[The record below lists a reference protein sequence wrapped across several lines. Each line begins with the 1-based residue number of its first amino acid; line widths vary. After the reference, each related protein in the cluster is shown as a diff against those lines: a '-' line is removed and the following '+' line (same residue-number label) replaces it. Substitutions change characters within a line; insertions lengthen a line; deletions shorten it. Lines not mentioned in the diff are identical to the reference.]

1 MQRKMSAAS
10 SKPQTSAESFC
21 RRSRAPP
28 RRTERPTLR
37 NLNPIFRKREP
48 SEDNTILTEKLLK
61 LARLRGELN
70 LSSRALATVPEKVYE
85 INEPDESVEV
95 TLDGLVAKEED
106 AWWNQVPI
114 RNLDLSSNQLTHLS
128 PKIEKLNTLNAL
140 MLHDNALTS
149 LPREIAQLERLL
161 RLNLS
166 HNKLCE
172 LPHELFRLPNLRY
185 LNLSHNEFVELHPDI
200 SDLHMLEV
208 LVRKAVKVIKLLIH
222 LILTNLNQ
230 KRTNLLIISTHK
242 SCHNHSYQ
250 SHLTITSNPS
260 IIQQDVS
267 NNQLKSLPRG
277 VGFLVR
283 LTTLSLAH
291 NKIRELPNDVVDM
304 RSLQKL
310 DLMNNDLLSLPEDMG
325 SLRKLQCLYAQHND
339 ITVLPHFEG
348 CDLQE
353 LHVSNNF
360 IERLP
365 KRLCS
370 SSPHLK
376 ILDLRDNKIAEL
388 PDEIGHLQSL
398 IRLDL
403 SNNSIT
409 NLPYS
414 LSTLPHLTSLQVEGN
429 PIKSIQR
436 HILQC
441 GTVRIL
447 KTLRDRAESAEI
459 SSKSSNS
466 SLLQNFDNRA
476 MGGDGLNS
484 PRRQPVDE
492 DSIFPDRYKM
502 RKTRCLAVTMQQLN
516 DVPGE
521 VFEAAA
527 DENVNLV
534 DFSRNRLTT
543 LPLGLL
549 AMKDVATEIIFA
561 NNLISYVPPF
571 ISQFTRITLINFSC
585 NNLSTLPQ
593 EFGVLVTMRELNI
606 SNNRFEYLPSCI
618 FELKSLEILLAR
630 DNRIKGIDATI
641 NGLGSLQRL
650 ATLDLRNNDIE
661 QVPPI
666 LGNLINIT
674 TLDIIGNPFKLPRH
688 QTLEKGTEAIMS
700 YLRDRIPT

>member
-114 RNLDLSSNQLTHLS
+114 RSLDLSSNQLTHLS

-208 LVRKAVKVIKLLIH
+208 L
-222 LILTNLNQ
+222 
-230 KRTNLLIISTHK
+230 
-242 SCHNHSYQ
+242 
-250 SHLTITSNPS
+250 
-260 IIQQDVS
+260 
-267 NNQLKSLPRG
+267 
-277 VGFLVR
+277 
-283 LTTLSLAH
+283 
-291 NKIRELPNDVVDM
+291 
-304 RSLQKL
+304 
-310 DLMNNDLLSLPEDMG
+310 
-325 SLRKLQCLYAQHND
+325 
-339 ITVLPHFEG
+339 
-348 CDLQE
+348 
-353 LHVSNNF
+353 
-360 IERLP
+360 RLP

>member
-114 RNLDLSSNQLTHLS
+114 RSLDLSSNQLTHLS

-208 LVRKAVKVIKLLIH
+208 L
-222 LILTNLNQ
+222 
-230 KRTNLLIISTHK
+230 
-242 SCHNHSYQ
+242 
-250 SHLTITSNPS
+250 
-260 IIQQDVS
+260 DVS

>member
-208 LVRKAVKVIKLLIH
+208 L
-222 LILTNLNQ
+222 
-230 KRTNLLIISTHK
+230 
-242 SCHNHSYQ
+242 
-250 SHLTITSNPS
+250 
-260 IIQQDVS
+260 DVS

>member
-1 MQRKMSAAS
+1 MCGPYPRRRYYHIREYRMATSASELEESEETSS
-10 SKPQTSAESFC
+10 SKNEVDLAEESEKQ
-21 RRSRAPP
+21 AK
-28 RRTERPTLR
+28 
-37 NLNPIFRKREP
+37 NL
-48 SEDNTILTEKLLK
+48 
-61 LARLRGELN
+61 
-70 LSSRALATVPEKVYE
+70 PEKVYE

>member
-208 LVRKAVKVIKLLIH
+208 L
-222 LILTNLNQ
+222 
-230 KRTNLLIISTHK
+230 
-242 SCHNHSYQ
+242 
-250 SHLTITSNPS
+250 
-260 IIQQDVS
+260 
-267 NNQLKSLPRG
+267 
-277 VGFLVR
+277 
-283 LTTLSLAH
+283 
-291 NKIRELPNDVVDM
+291 
-304 RSLQKL
+304 
-310 DLMNNDLLSLPEDMG
+310 
-325 SLRKLQCLYAQHND
+325 
-339 ITVLPHFEG
+339 
-348 CDLQE
+348 
-353 LHVSNNF
+353 
-360 IERLP
+360 RLP